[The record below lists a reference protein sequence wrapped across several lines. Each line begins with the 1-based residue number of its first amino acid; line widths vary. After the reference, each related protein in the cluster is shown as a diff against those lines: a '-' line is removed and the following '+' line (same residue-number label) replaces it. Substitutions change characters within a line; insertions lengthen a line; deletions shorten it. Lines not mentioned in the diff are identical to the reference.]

1 MQLYLSSTLSD
12 LQDERRAVKEV
23 LSGDY
28 TVVESYEADS
38 RSLWQSCVADVASCA
53 IYIGIV
59 GLRYGFVPPGQGKSI
74 TELEFDAALVAG
86 LRCFVFVKEEA
97 AVLLPFAD
105 LRTQENDPALIEA
118 FRARLSSGANDIPR
132 AARFTTAENLQV
144 QVLRALQ
151 RQPAPAPTEPIV
163 EPPSPAAPQPVAAP
177 AMTELQKLL
186 WSYLQQNWPTL
197 SRQQSF
203 TRARLL
209 AGIAGSPS
217 AEAVFDLA
225 RTASVERLLVATRR
239 FFLERG
245 SPAWANSSPT
255 DAIVCSAIV
264 RIALV
269 AAERYFAAPC
279 QAEAQARSDH
289 DPMLSRD
296 WLVATIEAATRL
308 GFGLCF
314 SPGKHDPE
322 NVFPL
327 VHPVPE
333 LGVRD
338 EEGPALSRSD
348 LWATIKR
355 RSVDVDRK
363 LSPGYLRELI
373 HELEEDLGTALVVSS
388 HATGRF
394 ASGEQRAKLQSY
406 LRGNFGVRSF
416 FRQPSNGALPDWVE
430 AIESDLRETFEPIL
444 QPLSPPDRAKEDQ
457 AVESDPEASGRPLRT
472 DAEIAASNQ
481 APGP

>member
-1 MQLYLSSTLSD
+1 MRLYLSSTLSD
-12 LQDERRAVKEV
+12 LQDERRAVKDV
-23 LSGDY
+23 LSGAY
-28 TVVESYEADS
+28 TVAESYEADP
-38 RSLWQSCVADVASCA
+38 RPLWQSCVADVASCA

-74 TELEFDAALVAG
+74 TELEFDAALAAG

-97 AVLLPFAD
+97 AVLLPFTD

-132 AARFTTAENLQV
+132 AALFTSAEDLKV
-144 QVLRALQ
+144 KVLRALQ
-151 RQPAPAPTEPIV
+151 RQPAPAPAEPIV
-163 EPPSPAAPQPVAAP
+163 EPPSLAAAEPAAAP

-225 RTASVERLLVATRR
+225 RSAPVERLLVATRR
-239 FFLERG
+239 FFLDRG
-245 SPAWANSSPT
+245 SRAWANSSPT

-269 AAERYFAAPC
+269 AAERHFEAPC
-279 QAEAQARSDH
+279 KAEAQARSDH

-296 WLVATIEAATRL
+296 RLVATIEAATRL

-333 LGVRD
+333 PGVRD
-338 EEGPALSRSD
+338 EEGLALSRSE
-348 LWATIKR
+348 LWATIQR
-355 RSVDVDRK
+355 RSVDIDRK

-373 HELEEDLGTALVVSS
+373 RELEEDLGTALVVSS
-388 HATGRF
+388 NATGRF
-394 ASGEQRAKLQSY
+394 ASGERRAELQAY
-406 LRGNFGVRSF
+406 LRGDFGVRSF
-416 FRQPSNGALPDWVE
+416 FRQPPNGALPDWVKT
-430 AIESDLRETFEPIL
+430 IESDLRETFGPIL
-444 QPLSPPDRAKEDQ
+444 QPLSPPDRAKDDK
-457 AVESDPEASGRPLRT
+457 AVESDPEASGPPPPT
-472 DAEIAASNQ
+472 DTENAAPNQ
-481 APGP
+481 APRP